1 MKVHKGGLVAYLNG
15 HTQEK
20 AATFSPEDV
29 NQGGITQ
36 IDVHDLV
43 RNERNFYGIRDV
55 EELAS
60 MIAASGVVE
69 PLTVTPIGDGK
80 YRIVAGERR
89 ASATLLR
96 LERGDLIDPK
106 LPCIVKKF
114 VPSGSLDAQDME
126 MLCLIVSNRGQRQT
140 RTALEK
146 LKEIQSRVLND
157 LKNAIINSMGPA
169 GSNSLI
175 LRGNSDADIVAEYS
189 KDGNKI
195 IKSIKYQYPIEMAIK
210 SEIENSTR
218 YIEKTVGDGTSSV
231 VVMSSLIF
239 DALNEASISGEFG
252 YDPYETMRLFKKCVD
267 IISEK
272 IRSNGRPCTLDDIYN
287 IAYIST
293 NGNKEVAEQIHQ
305 IYKEYGMSV
314 FIDVSAS
321 TNENTYV
328 KTYNGITIDAGYSD
342 PAMINNLERNDC
354 RIRSTSTYPVH
365 IYHFAEPIDTTEQL
379 ALFTQ
384 IIETNIMEKRFK
396 LRQPEIP
403 TVILTPQISRDA
415 YAYMR
420 RIVQMLLQFGESEY
434 SQKPQ
439 ILIVTNYAG
448 LDENYVDHISN
459 LCGCKP
465 IKKYIDEKIQKAD
478 QESGLAPTLKTVCEF
493 YGTAGEVEADSNIT
507 RFIDPAY
514 MYEKDSTGQI
524 IEDKNGMPVYSKT
537 YNNIINFLEAQYKS
551 NSEQGGNI
559 GLLGSLKRQ
568 LNAVK
573 ANMVELFIGGISI
586 SDRDSLRDLVE
597 DAVLNTRSAAKSGV
611 GYGANTMGFCITRNM
626 IEQNEFDDHDME
638 CIIKIINNAYYGI
651 IKSLYET
658 IFSDA
663 DVINTIIDNIYDAGG
678 RPYNMTTREYDG
690 LVLTSIESEP
700 MILDT
705 ISKIVT
711 IMYTANQA
719 ILQAPSLTSHY

>member
-1 MKVHKGGLVAYLNG
+1 MANEAPRVLVNS
-15 HTQEK
+15 TTK
-20 AATFSPEDV
+20 PV
-29 NQGGITQ
+29 N
-36 IDVHDLV
+36 
-43 RNERNFYGIRDV
+43 N
-55 EELAS
+55 
-60 MIAASGVVE
+60 
-69 PLTVTPIGDGK
+69 
-80 YRIVAGERR
+80 
-89 ASATLLR
+89 
-96 LERGDLIDPK
+96 
-106 LPCIVKKF
+106 
-114 VPSGSLDAQDME
+114 
-126 MLCLIVSNRGQRQT
+126 IVSGQ
-140 RTALEK
+140 K
-146 LKEIQSRVLND
+146 LKDVQSAVLND
-157 LKNAIINSMGPA
+157 LKEAIINSMGPA

-175 LRGNSDADIVAEYS
+175 LRGSSDQDIVAEYS

-239 DALNEASISGEFG
+239 DALNDAYSNGEFG
-252 YDPYETMRLFKKCVD
+252 YDPYNTMRLFKKCVD
-267 IISEK
+267 NISEK
-272 IRSNGRPCTLDDIYN
+272 IRANKRDCTLDDIYH

-293 NGNKEVAEQIHQ
+293 NGNEEVARQLQQ

-328 KTYNGITIDAGYSD
+328 KTYNGITIEAGYSD

-354 RIRSTSTYPVH
+354 RIRSTERYPVH
-365 IYHFAEPIDTTEQL
+365 IYQFAEPIDTSEQL

-403 TVILTPQISRDA
+403 TIILAPQISRDA
-415 YAYMR
+415 HAYMR
-420 RIVQMLLQFGESEY
+420 RVVQMLLQFGEAEY

-439 ILIVTNYAG
+439 LLIVTNYAG

-465 IKKYIDEKIQKAD
+465 IKKYIDDKIQKAD
-478 QESGLAPTLKTVCEF
+478 QESGLAPTLKNVCEF
-493 YGTAGEVEADSNIT
+493 YGTAGEVEADGNIT
-507 RFIDPAY
+507 RFIDPAK
-514 MYEKDSTGQI
+514 MYEKDSEGNI
-524 IEDKNGMPVYSKT
+524 KLNDEGYPVYSKT
-537 YNNIINFLEAQYKS
+537 YINIVNFLESQYKS
-551 NSEQGGNI
+551 NAEQGGNV
-559 GLLGSLKRQ
+559 GVLGSLKRQ

-597 DAVLNTRSAAKSGV
+597 DAVLNTRSAAKNGV
-611 GYGANTMGFCITRNM
+611 GYGANTMGYCITRDMLETNGFEDQETKAMIGIINEAYTNM
-626 IEQNEFDDHDME
+626 IRALYRTIFADEEAIDAV
-638 CIIKIINNAYYGI
+638 INN
-651 IKSLYET
+651 
-658 IFSDA
+658 
-663 DVINTIIDNIYDAGG
+663 IYLEGG

-705 ISKIVT
+705 ISKIIT

-719 ILQAPSLTSHY
+719 ILQAPTLTSHY

>member
-1 MKVHKGGLVAYLNG
+1 MANEAPRVLVNSI
-15 HTQEK
+15 TK
-20 AATFSPEDV
+20 PV
-29 NQGGITQ
+29 N
-36 IDVHDLV
+36 
-43 RNERNFYGIRDV
+43 N
-55 EELAS
+55 
-60 MIAASGVVE
+60 
-69 PLTVTPIGDGK
+69 
-80 YRIVAGERR
+80 
-89 ASATLLR
+89 
-96 LERGDLIDPK
+96 
-106 LPCIVKKF
+106 
-114 VPSGSLDAQDME
+114 
-126 MLCLIVSNRGQRQT
+126 IVSGQR
-140 RTALEK
+140 
-146 LKEIQSRVLND
+146 LKEVQSAVLND
-157 LKNAIINSMGPA
+157 LKEAIINSMGPA

-175 LRGNSDADIVAEYS
+175 LRGSSDQDIVAEYS

-239 DALNEASISGEFG
+239 DALNEAYNNGEFG
-252 YDPYETMRLFKKCVD
+252 YDPYDTMRLFKKCVD
-267 IISEK
+267 VISER
-272 IRSNGRPCTLDDIYN
+272 IRENKRDCTIDDIYN

-293 NGNKEVAEQIHQ
+293 NGNKDVASQIQQ

-328 KTYNGITIDAGYSD
+328 KTYNGITIEAGYSD

-354 RIRSTSTYPVH
+354 RIRSTETYPVH
-365 IYHFAEPIDTTEQL
+365 IYQFAEPIDTSEQL

-384 IIETNIMEKRFK
+384 IIETNIIEKRFK
-396 LRQPEIP
+396 YRQPEIP
-403 TVILTPQISRDA
+403 TVILAPQISRDA
-415 YAYMR
+415 HAYMR
-420 RIVQMLLQFGESEY
+420 RVVQMLLQFGEAEY

-439 ILIVTNYAG
+439 LLIVTNYAG

-465 IKKYIDEKIQKAD
+465 IKKYIDDKIQKAD
-478 QESGLAPTLKTVCEF
+478 QESGLAPTLKNVCDF
-493 YGTAGEVEADSNIT
+493 YGTAGEVEADGNIT
-507 RFIDPAY
+507 RFIDPAK
-514 MYEKDSTGQI
+514 MYEKDDSGNI
-524 IEDKNGMPVYSKT
+524 ILNDEGYPVYSKT
-537 YNNIINFLEAQYKS
+537 YNNIVNFLEAQYKS
-551 NSEQGGNI
+551 NSEQGGNV
-559 GLLGSLKRQ
+559 GVLGSLKRQ

-597 DAVLNTRSAAKSGV
+597 DAVLNTRSAAKNGV
-611 GYGANTMGFCITRNM
+611 GYGANTMGYCITRNM
-626 IEQNEFDDHDME
+626 IETNGFKDQETRSMIH
-638 CIIKIINNAYYGI
+638 IINEAYTNMI
-651 IKSLYET
+651 RALYHT
-658 IFSDA
+658 ILA
-663 DVINTIIDNIYDAGG
+663 DDEAIDVVINNIYIEGG
-678 RPYNMTTREYDG
+678 KPYNMTTKEYDG

-705 ISKIVT
+705 ISKIIT

>member
-1 MKVHKGGLVAYLNG
+1 MANEAPRVLVNSI
-15 HTQEK
+15 TK
-20 AATFSPEDV
+20 PV
-29 NQGGITQ
+29 N
-36 IDVHDLV
+36 
-43 RNERNFYGIRDV
+43 N
-55 EELAS
+55 
-60 MIAASGVVE
+60 
-69 PLTVTPIGDGK
+69 
-80 YRIVAGERR
+80 
-89 ASATLLR
+89 
-96 LERGDLIDPK
+96 
-106 LPCIVKKF
+106 
-114 VPSGSLDAQDME
+114 
-126 MLCLIVSNRGQRQT
+126 IVSGQR
-140 RTALEK
+140 
-146 LKEIQSRVLND
+146 LKEVQSAVLND
-157 LKNAIINSMGPA
+157 LKEAIINSMGPA

-175 LRGNSDADIVAEYS
+175 LRGSSDQDIVAEYS

-239 DALNEASISGEFG
+239 DALNEAYNNGEFG
-252 YDPYETMRLFKKCVD
+252 YDPYDTMRLFKKCVD
-267 IISEK
+267 VISER
-272 IRSNGRPCTLDDIYN
+272 IRENKRDCTIDDIYN

-293 NGNKEVAEQIHQ
+293 NGNKDVASQIQQ

-328 KTYNGITIDAGYSD
+328 KTYNGITIEAGYSD

-354 RIRSTSTYPVH
+354 RIRSTETYPVH
-365 IYHFAEPIDTTEQL
+365 IYQFAEPIDTSEQL

-396 LRQPEIP
+396 YRQPEIP
-403 TVILTPQISRDA
+403 TVILAPQISRDA
-415 YAYMR
+415 HAYMR
-420 RIVQMLLQFGESEY
+420 RVVQMLLQFGEAEY

-439 ILIVTNYAG
+439 LLIVTNYAG

-465 IKKYIDEKIQKAD
+465 IKKYIDDKIQKAD
-478 QESGLAPTLKTVCEF
+478 QESGLAPTLKNVCDF
-493 YGTAGEVEADSNIT
+493 YGTAGEVEADGNIT
-507 RFIDPAY
+507 RFIDPAK
-514 MYEKDSTGQI
+514 MYEKDDSGNI
-524 IEDKNGMPVYSKT
+524 ILNDEGYPVYSKT
-537 YNNIINFLEAQYKS
+537 YNNIVNFLEAQYKS
-551 NSEQGGNI
+551 NSEQGGNV
-559 GLLGSLKRQ
+559 GVLGSLKRQ

-597 DAVLNTRSAAKSGV
+597 DAVLNTRSAAKNGV
-611 GYGANTMGFCITRNM
+611 GYGANTMGYCITRNM
-626 IEQNEFDDHDME
+626 IETNGFKDQETRSMIH
-638 CIIKIINNAYYGI
+638 IINEAYTNMI
-651 IKSLYET
+651 RALYHT
-658 IFSDA
+658 ILA
-663 DVINTIIDNIYDAGG
+663 DDEAIDVVINNIYIEGG
-678 RPYNMTTREYDG
+678 KPYNMTTKEYDG

-705 ISKIVT
+705 ISKIIT

>member
-1 MKVHKGGLVAYLNG
+1 M
-15 HTQEK
+15 E
-20 AATFSPEDV
+20 
-29 NQGGITQ
+29 
-36 IDVHDLV
+36 
-43 RNERNFYGIRDV
+43 
-55 EELAS
+55 
-60 MIAASGVVE
+60 
-69 PLTVTPIGDGK
+69 
-80 YRIVAGERR
+80 
-89 ASATLLR
+89 
-96 LERGDLIDPK
+96 
-106 LPCIVKKF
+106 
-114 VPSGSLDAQDME
+114 VPRVMMNSSINLMNN
-126 MLCLIVSNRGQRQT
+126 IVSGQ
-140 RTALEK
+140 K

-293 NGNKEVAEQIHQ
+293 NGNKEVAEQIYQ

-396 LRQPEIP
+396 FRQPEIP

>member
-1 MKVHKGGLVAYLNG
+1 MANEAPRVLVNS
-15 HTQEK
+15 TTK
-20 AATFSPEDV
+20 PV
-29 NQGGITQ
+29 N
-36 IDVHDLV
+36 
-43 RNERNFYGIRDV
+43 N
-55 EELAS
+55 
-60 MIAASGVVE
+60 
-69 PLTVTPIGDGK
+69 
-80 YRIVAGERR
+80 
-89 ASATLLR
+89 
-96 LERGDLIDPK
+96 
-106 LPCIVKKF
+106 
-114 VPSGSLDAQDME
+114 
-126 MLCLIVSNRGQRQT
+126 IVSGQ
-140 RTALEK
+140 K
-146 LKEIQSRVLND
+146 LKDVQSAVLND
-157 LKNAIINSMGPA
+157 LKEAIINSMGPA

-175 LRGNSDADIVAEYS
+175 LRGSSDQDIVAEYS

-239 DALNEASISGEFG
+239 DALNDAYSNGEFG
-252 YDPYETMRLFKKCVD
+252 YDPYDTMRLFKKCVD
-267 IISEK
+267 NISEK
-272 IRSNGRPCTLDDIYN
+272 IRANKRDCTLDDIYH

-293 NGNKEVAEQIHQ
+293 NGNEEVAKQLQQ

-328 KTYNGITIDAGYSD
+328 KTYNGITIEAGYSD

-354 RIRSTSTYPVH
+354 RIRSTERYPVH
-365 IYHFAEPIDTTEQL
+365 IYQFAEPIDTSEQL

-403 TVILTPQISRDA
+403 TVILAPQISRDA
-415 YAYMR
+415 HAYMR
-420 RIVQMLLQFGESEY
+420 RVVQMLLQFGEAEY

-439 ILIVTNYAG
+439 LLIVTNYAG

-465 IKKYIDEKIQKAD
+465 IKKYIDDKIQKAD
-478 QESGLAPTLKTVCEF
+478 QESGLAPTLKNVCEF
-493 YGTAGEVEADSNIT
+493 YGTAGEVEADGNIT
-507 RFIDPAY
+507 RFIDPAK
-514 MYEKDSTGQI
+514 MYEKDSEGNI
-524 IEDKNGMPVYSKT
+524 KLNDEGYPVYSKT
-537 YNNIINFLEAQYKS
+537 YTNIVNFLESQYKS
-551 NSEQGGNI
+551 NAEQGRNVGV
-559 GLLGSLKRQ
+559 LGSLKRQ

-597 DAVLNTRSAAKSGV
+597 DAVLNTRSAAKNGV
-611 GYGANTMGFCITRNM
+611 GYGANTMGYCITRDMLETNGFEDQETKAMIGIINEAYTNM
-626 IEQNEFDDHDME
+626 IRSLYRTIFAEEEAIDAV
-638 CIIKIINNAYYGI
+638 INN
-651 IKSLYET
+651 
-658 IFSDA
+658 
-663 DVINTIIDNIYDAGG
+663 IYLEGG

-705 ISKIVT
+705 ISKIIT

-719 ILQAPSLTSHY
+719 ILQAPALTSHY

>member
-1 MKVHKGGLVAYLNG
+1 MVNEAPRVLVNSIS
-15 HTQEK
+15 K
-20 AATFSPEDV
+20 PV
-29 NQGGITQ
+29 N
-36 IDVHDLV
+36 
-43 RNERNFYGIRDV
+43 N
-55 EELAS
+55 
-60 MIAASGVVE
+60 
-69 PLTVTPIGDGK
+69 
-80 YRIVAGERR
+80 
-89 ASATLLR
+89 
-96 LERGDLIDPK
+96 
-106 LPCIVKKF
+106 
-114 VPSGSLDAQDME
+114 
-126 MLCLIVSNRGQRQT
+126 IVSGQR
-140 RTALEK
+140 
-146 LKEIQSRVLND
+146 LKEVQSAVLND

-175 LRGNSDADIVAEYS
+175 LRGSSDQDIVAEYS

-239 DALNEASISGEFG
+239 DALNEAYNNGEFG
-252 YDPYETMRLFKKCVD
+252 YDPYDTMRLFKKCVD
-267 IISEK
+267 IISER
-272 IRSNGRPCTLDDIYN
+272 IRENKRDCTIDDIYN

-293 NGNKEVAEQIHQ
+293 NGNKDVASQIQQ

-328 KTYNGITIDAGYSD
+328 KTYNGITIEAGYSD

-354 RIRSTSTYPVH
+354 RIRSTEAYPVH
-365 IYHFAEPIDTTEQL
+365 IYQFAEPIDTSEQL

-396 LRQPEIP
+396 YRQPEIP
-403 TVILTPQISRDA
+403 TVILAPQISRDA
-415 YAYMR
+415 HAYMR
-420 RIVQMLLQFGESEY
+420 RVVQMLLQFGEAEY

-439 ILIVTNYAG
+439 LLIVTNYAG

-465 IKKYIDEKIQKAD
+465 IKKYIDDKIQKAD
-478 QESGLAPTLKTVCEF
+478 QESGLAPTLKNVCEF
-493 YGTAGEVEADSNIT
+493 YGTAGEVEADANIT
-507 RFIDPAY
+507 RFIDPAK
-514 MYEKDSTGQI
+514 MYEKDNNGNI
-524 IEDKNGMPVYSKT
+524 IVDDEGYPVYSKT
-537 YNNIINFLEAQYKS
+537 YNNIVNFLEAQYKS
-551 NSEQGGNI
+551 NSEQGGNV
-559 GLLGSLKRQ
+559 GVLGSLKRQ

-597 DAVLNTRSAAKSGV
+597 DAVLNTRSAAKNGV
-611 GYGANTMGFCITRNM
+611 GYGANTMGYCITRDMIETNGFKDQETRSMIHIINEAYTNM
-626 IEQNEFDDHDME
+626 IRALYHTILADDEAID
-638 CIIKIINNAYYGI
+638 IVINN
-651 IKSLYET
+651 
-658 IFSDA
+658 
-663 DVINTIIDNIYDAGG
+663 IYIEGG
-678 RPYNMTTREYDG
+678 KPYNMTTKEYDG

-705 ISKIVT
+705 ISKIIT

>member
-1 MKVHKGGLVAYLNG
+1 M
-15 HTQEK
+15 E
-20 AATFSPEDV
+20 
-29 NQGGITQ
+29 
-36 IDVHDLV
+36 
-43 RNERNFYGIRDV
+43 
-55 EELAS
+55 
-60 MIAASGVVE
+60 
-69 PLTVTPIGDGK
+69 
-80 YRIVAGERR
+80 
-89 ASATLLR
+89 
-96 LERGDLIDPK
+96 
-106 LPCIVKKF
+106 
-114 VPSGSLDAQDME
+114 VPRVMMNSSTNLMNN
-126 MLCLIVSNRGQRQT
+126 IVSGQ
-140 RTALEK
+140 K

-239 DALNEASISGEFG
+239 DALNEAYSNGEFG
-252 YDPYETMRLFKKCVD
+252 YDPYDTMRLFKKCVD
-267 IISEK
+267 IISER
-272 IRSNGRPCTLDDIYN
+272 IRENKRDCTIDDIYN

-293 NGNKEVAEQIHQ
+293 NGNKDVASQIQQ

-328 KTYNGITIDAGYSD
+328 KTYNGITIEAGYSD